1 MSRTQTAISLSTSQ
15 SSLRWA
21 RQGEYFAQIGFLWNL
36 FSIDKTKWFSNSS
49 ILKDWWSLVVKFFS
63 GYFKNINLCHKVEIA
78 KKDLN
83 TIFNKINKSL
93 SDLEAVGHSQT
104 EEIPNNKTNF
114 KEKTEV
120 SFEVNKNMKLQRDDI
135 EDSRQSLQFSS
146 SSNSNVQ

>member
-1 MSRTQTAISLSTSQ
+1 MDIPEADSNLTVEFEMNE
-15 SSLRWA
+15 A
-21 RQGEYFAQIGFLWNL
+21 RGIFCPNWLIMIFVVNWQN
-36 FSIDKTKWFSNSS
+36 DTK
-49 ILKDWWSLVVKFFS
+49 
-63 GYFKNINLCHKVEIA
+63 YFKNINLCEKVEIA

-104 EEIPNNKTNF
+104 EEIPNRETNF

-146 SSNSNVQ
+146 SSHSNVQ

>member
-1 MSRTQTAISLSTSQ
+1 MDIPEADSNLTVDITEEFEMNE
-15 SSLRWA
+15 A
-21 RQGEYFAQIGFLWNL
+21 RGIFCPNWLIMIFVVNWQN
-36 FSIDKTKWFSNSS
+36 DTK
-49 ILKDWWSLVVKFFS
+49 
-63 GYFKNINLCHKVEIA
+63 YFKNINLCEKVEIA

-104 EEIPNNKTNF
+104 EEIPNRETNF

-146 SSNSNVQ
+146 SSHSNVQ